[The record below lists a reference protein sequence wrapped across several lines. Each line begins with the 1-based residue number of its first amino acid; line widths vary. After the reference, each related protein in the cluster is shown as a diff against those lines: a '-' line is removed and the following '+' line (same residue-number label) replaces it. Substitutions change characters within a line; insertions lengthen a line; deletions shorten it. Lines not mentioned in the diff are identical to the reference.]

1 MRCISNFALDL
12 CSCVRRRNI
21 MNEFLNDP
29 VALGTVIFA
38 VLINLAVIG
47 LKWQMSSNEG
57 ATLCEGNNE

>member
-1 MRCISNFALDL
+1 
-12 CSCVRRRNI
+12 